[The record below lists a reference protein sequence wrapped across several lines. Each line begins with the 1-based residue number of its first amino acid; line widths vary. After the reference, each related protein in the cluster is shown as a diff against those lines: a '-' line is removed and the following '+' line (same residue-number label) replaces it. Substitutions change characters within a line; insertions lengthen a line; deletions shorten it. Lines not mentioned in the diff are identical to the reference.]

1 MPPRAKREPAM
12 PRQDETAREAAAA
25 PAGDLQVLT
34 RSAQILRHLGQ
45 TRVPLRAAEIAP
57 VVGLTR
63 TTAHRYLTSLEA
75 EGFLSRDQDGGYGLG
90 PLLVELG
97 AVAMS
102 GQRVIDVADEFL
114 ERLGAMVQQT
124 VVLSLWGGIGPVV
137 AMEQVPPHQL
147 VKISIQV
154 GNRLPLE
161 SAQGLVFLAFMGG
174 RRDQLLAQL
183 TPGERTEIVNQLDDV
198 VVTGLAIND
207 RVTDGIRAIAA
218 PVWDASGRICAT
230 LALVGT
236 IHVLPADPESTAA
249 MSLLDTARR
258 LSAALGLTGAP
269 PPRVSNGAAG

>member
-1 MPPRAKREPAM
+1 
-12 PRQDETAREAAAA
+12 
-25 PAGDLQVLT
+25 
-34 RSAQILRHLGQ
+34 
-45 TRVPLRAAEIAP
+45 
-57 VVGLTR
+57 
-63 TTAHRYLTSLEA
+63 
-75 EGFLSRDQDGGYGLG
+75 
-90 PLLVELG
+90 LLVELG

-114 ERLGAMVQQT
+114 ERLSAMVQQT

-137 AMEQVPPHQL
+137 AVEHVPPHQL

-161 SAQGLVFLAFMGG
+161 SAQGLVFLAFMADGG

-183 TPGERTEIVNQLDDV
+183 TPGERTEIVGQLEDV
-198 VVTGLAIND
+198 VATGLAIND

-218 PVWDASGRICAT
+218 PVRDASGRICAT

-258 LSAALGLTGAP
+258 LSVALGLTGAP
-269 PPRVSNGAAG
+269 PLRASNGATG